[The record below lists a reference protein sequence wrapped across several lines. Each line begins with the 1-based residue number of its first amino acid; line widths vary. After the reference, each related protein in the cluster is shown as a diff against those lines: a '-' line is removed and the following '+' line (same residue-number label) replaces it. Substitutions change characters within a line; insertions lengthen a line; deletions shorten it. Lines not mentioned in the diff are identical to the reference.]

1 MLKIADH
8 EIDGATLLNLTERM
22 VERLAPKMKTQCVLM
37 NALEG
42 LKKPVPEPIE
52 MAVQLDDPDIEN
64 DADES
69 LLRKTTHVDWPTTY
83 TLPTF
88 PPALKQSLV
97 RKDPRLTVRE
107 RSGLKCALITCLFD
121 QMTKYTWYVPMYS
134 KRFFVKLSTFII
146 I

>member
-1 MLKIADH
+1 MLKITDH

-22 VERLAPKMKTQCVLM
+22 ETQCVLM

-69 LLRKTTHVDWPTTY
+69 LLRKTTHGDWPTTY

-134 KRFFVKLSTFII
+134 KRFFC
-146 I
+146 